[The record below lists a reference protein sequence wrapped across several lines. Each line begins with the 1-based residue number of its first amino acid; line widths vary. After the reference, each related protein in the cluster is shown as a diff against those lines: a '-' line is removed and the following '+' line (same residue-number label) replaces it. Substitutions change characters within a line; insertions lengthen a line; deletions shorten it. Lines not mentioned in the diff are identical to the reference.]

1 MRSYYS
7 ALGAQST
14 FGLLLLRLMTA
25 IVLTYHGY
33 QKVFVMGLGAVAG
46 FFSKIGIPAAQITG
60 PFIGV
65 LELVG
70 GILLFLGI
78 YTRLLSTLFAIEFI
92 VASYAAWVLLGRG
105 YSGSELELMLL
116 FSNVL
121 LATHGA
127 GRYALHSTLRLPG
140 E

>member
-1 MRSYYS
+1 MRGYYS
-7 ALGAQST
+7 ALGAQSP

-33 QKVFVMGLGAVAG
+33 QKVFVIGLNGVAG
-46 FFSKIGIPAAQITG
+46 FFGKIGIVIPQITG

-78 YTRLLSTLFAIEFI
+78 YTRLL
-92 VASYAAWVLLGRG
+92 ASLSSSSSSSPAMPRG
-105 YSGSELELMLL
+105 S
-116 FSNVL
+116 
-121 LATHGA
+121 
-127 GRYALHSTLRLPG
+127 
-140 E
+140 